1 MSTEATLQTG
11 NAQIDGASLQY
22 PPGWIDR
29 LVRWINRLPISALV
43 LYPILLAVL
52 YLLVNAA
59 RWLEGSAPFG
69 SLDAPYAFAVFYPV
83 WGLASLHYLDLTAG
97 RAFDYFKPALGK
109 GSAEAARLCYQ
120 LTTVPERE
128 AGIVAVAG
136 LLFTVVIW
144 GAGNGWRPILG
155 GGLYFWTV
163 LAVTAAGFVM
173 TAELIFHTVRQLR
186 LVSAIHASAENI
198 NLYHYGPL
206 YAFSGLSARTGIV
219 FVLSLTVDAAVNPE
233 TFSNAPLFAMNAF
246 ILVLSVACFVLPL
259 RGMHH
264 RIIVEKRRLQWDVDQ
279 RLAAIV
285 QHLYGK
291 VDDLD
296 LHDADSVNK
305 TIASLIATR
314 DLLAKIPTWPW
325 RPETITGFSTA
336 LTLPVVVFL
345 IQMFLK
351 NLIGLK

>member
-1 MSTEATLQTG
+1 MPTEATWQIGNVQTE
-11 NAQIDGASLQY
+11 GASLQY
-22 PPGWIDR
+22 PPGWTDR
-29 LVRWINRLPISALV
+29 LVRWINRLPVPAYL
-43 LYPILLAVL
+43 LYPALLGAL
-52 YLLVNAA
+52 FLLVNAA
-59 RWLEGSAPFG
+59 RWLEGSAPVG
-69 SLDAPYAFAVFYPV
+69 SLDGPFAFAAFYPI

-97 RAFDYFKPALGK
+97 RAFDYFEPALGK
-109 GSAEAARLCYQ
+109 SSAEARRLCYQ

-128 AGIVAVAG
+128 SGLVAVG
-136 LLFTVVIW
+136 GFLFTFVIW
-144 GAGNGWRPILG
+144 GAANGWRPLFG

-163 LAVTAAGFVM
+163 LVVTAAGFVM
-173 TAELIFHTVRQLR
+173 TGALIHHTFRQLR
-186 LVSAIHASAENI
+186 LVSKIHDLAENI
-198 NLYHYGPL
+198 DLYHYGPL

-219 FVLSLTVDAAVNPE
+219 FILSLTVDAAVNPE
-233 TFSNAPLFAMNAF
+233 TFNNAPLFAMNAF

-279 RLAAIV
+279 RIAAIV
-285 QHLYGK
+285 KHLYGK

-305 TIASLIATR
+305 TISSLVATR
-314 DLLAKIPTWPW
+314 DLIAKIPTWPW

-345 IQMFLK
+345 IQMSLK